1 MSATEVNQESVCP
14 KAEPQK
20 EHEWLTKLVGDWT
33 MEGVCDMGPDKPPF
47 KSESKETVRSVGGL
61 FIVAEGSGEMPDGEP
76 VTTLM
81 TLGYDPMTERYVGS
95 WVGSMMAHM
104 WVYDGEMD
112 ASGKVLTLN
121 AEGPSFTDPTK
132 RAKYQDI
139 IEIVDENN
147 RVLKSRTQKEDGS
160 WTDFFMTATYR
171 RCK

>member
-1 MSATEVNQESVCP
+1 
-14 KAEPQK
+14 
-20 EHEWLTKLVGDWT
+20 
-33 MEGVCDMGPDKPPF
+33 
-47 KSESKETVRSVGGL
+47 
-61 FIVAEGSGEMPDGEP
+61 MPDGEP